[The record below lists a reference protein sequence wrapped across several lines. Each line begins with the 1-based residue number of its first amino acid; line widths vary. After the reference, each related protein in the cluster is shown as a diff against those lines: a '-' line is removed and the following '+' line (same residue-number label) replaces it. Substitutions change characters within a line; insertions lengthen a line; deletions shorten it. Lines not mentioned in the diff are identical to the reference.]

1 MIRLCNTNTR
11 RSSTLSVKI
20 KNGGDSAYQQEVYG
34 DSIIVERHFS
44 RSGSSNFKLKSSTGR
59 LISTR
64 KGDLEEICD
73 YFALQIDN
81 PMNVLTQ
88 DMARQ
93 FLNSSTPHDK
103 YKFFMKGTQLEHLDG
118 DYLIV
123 EQNLDM
129 IDQDLW
135 KKQEDL
141 KVFEDRA
148 QKARN
153 LLALSERQDTLRDRI
168 RRLSEMMAWVQV
180 EEQEERL
187 AVFNRKLSRTDE
199 KIAASEMKAAGLGQ
213 AFSQT
218 EQLSENANMALEQAR
233 SFVAP
238 LQEGKDQMKDEFD
251 SLKAEALTLHVVP
264 FCQWLSPLLI
274 HFSRPSKGKFQK
286 KSRLQ
291 MKGFERRKVLS
302 EKSTKGSAMLTA
314 EVMTCGVLK
323 LKKRE
328 QKLVPPKLD
337 SEIMRTSSLL
347 LKITGIVP
355 RGIIENL
362 KTRSGKRNPR
372 YRTAKSD

>member
-1 MIRLCNTNTR
+1 MARLCNPNEL

-34 DSIIVERHFS
+34 EAIIVERHFS
-44 RSGSSNFKLKSSTGR
+44 RSGGSSFKLKSSTGR

-93 FLNSSTPHDK
+93 FLNNSTPYDK

-123 EQNLDM
+123 EQNLDT

-148 QKARN
+148 QKAKN
-153 LLALSERQDTLRDRI
+153 LLELSERQDTLRARI
-168 RRLSEMMAWVQV
+168 QHLGEMMAWVQV
-180 EEQEERL
+180 EEQEGRL
-187 AVFNRKLSRTDE
+187 AGFDRKLSRTDE
-199 KIAASEMKAAGLGQ
+199 KIAAAEMKAGGLSQ

-218 EQLSENANMALEQAR
+218 EQAYENANRALEGTR
-233 SFVAP
+233 NTLEP
-238 LQEGKDQMKDEFD
+238 LQEEKDQMKAEFD
-251 SLKAEALTLHVVP
+251 KLKAEALTLHVIL
-264 FCQWLSPLLI
+264 FCQ
-274 HFSRPSKGKFQK
+274 
-286 KSRLQ
+286 
-291 MKGFERRKVLS
+291 
-302 EKSTKGSAMLTA
+302 
-314 EVMTCGVLK
+314 
-323 LKKRE
+323 
-328 QKLVPPKLD
+328 
-337 SEIMRTSSLL
+337 
-347 LKITGIVP
+347 
-355 RGIIENL
+355 
-362 KTRSGKRNPR
+362 
-372 YRTAKSD
+372 

>member
-1 MIRLCNTNTR
+1 MQIVLLNFRNANIL

-34 DSIIVERHFS
+34 NAIIVERHFS

-93 FLNSSTPHDK
+93 FLNNSTPYDK

-123 EQNLDM
+123 EQNLDT

-141 KVFEDRA
+141 KVFEERA
-148 QKARN
+148 QRARS
-153 LLALSERQDTLRDRI
+153 LLAMSERQDTLRSRI
-168 RRLSEMMAWVQV
+168 RRLGEMMAWVQV
-180 EEQEERL
+180 EEQEKSL
-187 AVFNRKLSRTDE
+187 AVYERKLIRTDE
-199 KIAASEMKAAGLGQ
+199 RIAASEMKADSLSA

-218 EQLSENANMALEQAR
+218 EQLCENAHKALEITKNTL
-233 SFVAP
+233 AP
-238 LQEGKDQMKDEFD
+238 LQEEKDGMKEEFD
-251 SLKAEALTLHVVP
+251 NLKAEALALHVVLL
-264 FCQWLSPLLI
+264 CQ
-274 HFSRPSKGKFQK
+274 
-286 KSRLQ
+286 
-291 MKGFERRKVLS
+291 
-302 EKSTKGSAMLTA
+302 
-314 EVMTCGVLK
+314 
-323 LKKRE
+323 
-328 QKLVPPKLD
+328 
-337 SEIMRTSSLL
+337 
-347 LKITGIVP
+347 
-355 RGIIENL
+355 
-362 KTRSGKRNPR
+362 
-372 YRTAKSD
+372 